1 MTRFG
6 LTVAVLAAS
15 ALLWSASASANT
27 ITINAQVA
35 PSPVTMLASGS
46 PPIVSY
52 TGAISPFS
60 VITGSTAAVIG
71 APGTTAFNT
80 SNIDFSLSG
89 PATLFVWIT
98 LDGLTAPAIQAI
110 TAHSGFTAND
120 IAGAISSV
128 TLWTYLDQSNGT
140 APPVGSLLGTATFS
154 APGTLDVNTNA
165 PTGSGPYSL
174 QDVYE
179 VKANGAGNV
188 NLTID
193 LNTTAVPEPASLAL
207 LGTALT
213 GVGFLRRRL
222 F

>member
-1 MTRFG
+1 
-6 LTVAVLAAS
+6 
-15 ALLWSASASANT
+15 
-27 ITINAQVA
+27 
-35 PSPVTMLASGS
+35 MLASGS

-98 LDGLTAPAIQAI
+98 LDGLTAPATPTIA
-110 TAHSGFTAND
+110 ASSGFTAND
-120 IAGAISSV
+120 IIGDISSV
-128 TLWTYLDQSNGT
+128 KMWTYLDPSNGI
-140 APPVGSLLGTATFS
+140 APPVGSTLLGAAAFTHPSTS
-154 APGTLDVNTNA
+154 DVKTTA